1 MAFIDCYLKFVTIF
15 SKVTLHSLPAYL
27 MDTVAYMMG
36 KKPVMM
42 KVVEKM
48 HKAQKVRKQMI
59 Q

>member
-1 MAFIDCYLKFVTIF
+1 M
-15 SKVTLHSLPAYL
+15 TLHSLLAYL

-42 KVVEKM
+42 RVVEKM
-48 HKAQKVRKQMI
+48 NKAQKVRGQII